1 MSGTES
7 LGAVRTPFMRTER
20 ETLERFAPSL
30 LGFLEEHSL
39 SDLEQ
44 PGSGAITAF
53 RESGAP
59 ALLVPAER
67 GGKGATPLEMVRL
80 HRAIASRSPSL
91 AIATTMHHFSLATL
105 VEYCAT
111 ASEVEWLLIEG
122 LAQENMLL
130 ASGVAEGRSRQPML
144 ATTMTAVPKGDDAF
158 VVNGVKKPCSLAHS
172 MDLLTATVGV
182 LDQKSGETEPAV
194 ALVPASSPGIERRPF
209 WNAAVLRGAESEE
222 VILEDVE
229 VPARLVLKHA
239 EHDPDGRFYAR
250 GMLWFELMVT
260 AAYLGVASAMVERA
274 LSARRHDAGA
284 RMRPLAEI
292 ETCAQALE
300 RQAAR
305 LPGGEDTER
314 LLADLLLVR
323 YATQEAI
330 SRVGAACMELL
341 GGIAFIGSP
350 ELSYLVSSAPALM
363 FHPPS
368 RERAAT
374 DLDAYFAGEPLK
386 LE

>member
-1 MSGTES
+1 MSSTVGS
-7 LGAVRTPFMRTER
+7 DAGPGPFMRTER

-30 LGFLEEHSL
+30 LTFLDQHSL
-39 SDLEQ
+39 AELEL
-44 PGSGAITAF
+44 PGSGAIEAF
-53 RESGAP
+53 RKSGAP
-59 ALLVPAER
+59 SLLVPSER

-122 LAQENMLL
+122 LASQNMLL

-144 ATTMTAVPKGDDAF
+144 ATTMTAVPHGDVF
-158 VVNGVKKPCSLAHS
+158 LVSGTKKPCSLAHS

-182 LDQKSGETEPAV
+182 IDGESGEAEPAV
-194 ALVPASSPGIERRPF
+194 ALVPAASSGIERRPF
-209 WNAAVLRGAESEE
+209 WGAAVLRGAESDE
-222 VILEDVE
+222 VILKDVE
-229 VPARLVLKHA
+229 VPGRLVLKHA
-239 EHDPDGRFYAR
+239 EHDPEGRFYMR
-250 GMLWFELMVT
+250 GMLWFELLVT

-274 LSARRHDAGA
+274 LSARRLEAGV
-284 RMRPLAEI
+284 RMRLLAEI
-292 ETCAQALE
+292 EVCAQALE
-300 RQAAR
+300 RQAVR
-305 LPGGEDTER
+305 LPDAADIDA

-330 SRVGAACMELL
+330 PRIGAASMELL
-341 GGIAFIGSP
+341 GGVAFIGSTD
-350 ELSYLVSSAPALM
+350 LSYLVASAPALM

-368 RERAAT
+368 RERAA
-374 DLDAYFAGEPLK
+374 DGLDRYFAGEPLK

>member
-1 MSGTES
+1 MSETAPQS
-7 LGAVRTPFMRTER
+7 ASGAPFMRAER

-30 LGFLEEHSL
+30 LSFLEGHSL
-39 SDLEQ
+39 LELEE
-44 PGSGAITAF
+44 PGNGAIQAF

-59 ALLVPAER
+59 ALLVPRER
-67 GGKGATPLEMVRL
+67 GGKGATPLELVRL

-122 LAQENMLL
+122 LAAENMLL

-144 ATTMTAVPKGDDAF
+144 ATTMIAVPHGEGF
-158 VVNGVKKPCSLAHS
+158 LINGIKKPCSLAHS

-182 LDQKSGETEPAV
+182 LNEGSGEMEPAV
-194 ALVPASSPGIERRPF
+194 ALVPASSSGIERKPF
-209 WNAAVLRGAESEE
+209 WNAAVLRAAESDE
-222 VILEDVE
+222 VILKDVE
-229 VPARLVLKHA
+229 VPARLVLKHV
-239 EHDPDGRFYAR
+239 EHDPEGRFYAR

-260 AAYLGVASAMVERA
+260 AAYLGVASALVERA
-274 LSARRHDAGA
+274 LSAGRLEAGA

-292 ETCAQALE
+292 ELCGQALE
-300 RQAAR
+300 RQASR
-305 LPGGEDTER
+305 LPGDEDTEE

-323 YATQEAI
+323 YATQDAI
-330 SRVGAACMELL
+330 SRVSAACLELL
-341 GGIAFIGSP
+341 GGVAFISSP
-350 ELSYLVSSAPALM
+350 EVSYLLASAPALM

-368 RERAAT
+368 RERAAAG
-374 DLDAYFAGEPLK
+374 LDGYFAGEPLK